1 MIAGGGI
8 IPVNSDQISCT
19 MLWIPG
25 AKTAS
30 QKLLNSKTLNLR
42 YLGRISSNAVTENIV
57 LEMLCSK
64 K

>member
-1 MIAGGGI
+1 MIAGGRI

-25 AKTAS
+25 ARNAN

-42 YLGRISSNAVTENIV
+42 DLG
-57 LEMLCSK
+57 
-64 K
+64 